1 MVAFTPKTETPTREE
16 TRELDLPR
24 LRELLAECQELRERA
39 AHKTILN
46 PSPMAGYEESRNAAI
61 LAAQITELV
70 DPSRKMPK
78 RIIASSLVATG
89 EVSAS
94 DALWIVC
101 RIVRFAHG

>member
-1 MVAFTPKTETPTREE
+1 MVAFRQETETPTREE

-46 PSPMAGYEESRNAAI
+46 PSPFAGHEDSRSAALI
-61 LAAQITELV
+61 AAQIVEMI
-70 DPSRKMPK
+70 DPDRKMPK

-89 EVSAS
+89 EVKAY
-94 DALWIVC
+94 DALWIVG
-101 RIVRFAHG
+101 RIVRFNHG